1 MRPGA
6 SPVFAQKGK
15 SAMDTTVDAARGGA
29 ERTTLVLPFTTD
41 GGLAARAAIGLLV
54 LATDQTIE
62 HEWRFLL
69 GEPGVAVYNARLW
82 NDKEIVPETLA
93 KMERDIA
100 PTTRLILP
108 DLTLDVVA
116 FGCTSG
122 SMVIGPERVRT
133 LIRESRPG
141 VPTTTPVEAVDS
153 ALAALGAR
161 RIGLVAPYQR
171 RVGEAMRDYFVTA
184 GYEVPILAIFDEPD
198 DTVAA
203 RITPD
208 SIATAVART
217 AAHPEVDA
225 VFVSCTS
232 LRVAEAV
239 ETLEARIGKPVTSS
253 NHALAWHSLRLAGV
267 ADPLDGRGR
276 LFRTPL

>member
-1 MRPGA
+1 
-6 SPVFAQKGK
+6 
-15 SAMDTTVDAARGGA
+15 MDTNITVAGDGAVCPAATPTA
-29 ERTTLVLPFTTD
+29 TVVLPFATD

-69 GEPGVAVYNARLW
+69 GQPGIAVYNARLW

-93 KMERDIA
+93 RMEQDIA

-108 DLTLDVVA
+108 ELPLDVVA

-122 SMVIGPERVRT
+122 SMVIGPERVRER
-133 LIRESRPG
+133 IREARPG
-141 VPTTTPVEAVDS
+141 IATTTPVEAVDA

-171 RVGEAMRDYFVTA
+171 SVGEAMRDYFVKA
-184 GYEVPILAIFDEPD
+184 GYRVPVLAIFDEPD

-203 RITPD
+203 RIAPE
-208 SIATAVART
+208 SIAAAVEQA

-239 ETLEARIGKPVTSS
+239 EALEARTGKPVTSS
-253 NHALAWHSLRLAGV
+253 NHALAWHSLRLAGIM
-267 ADPLDGRGR
+267 DPLQGRGR
-276 LFRTPL
+276 LFRTPASTSPAA

>member
-1 MRPGA
+1 MDTNVTVAEDGAA
-6 SPVFAQKGK
+6 SP
-15 SAMDTTVDAARGGA
+15 AA
-29 ERTTLVLPFTTD
+29 TLVLPFATD

-82 NDKEIVPETLA
+82 NDKEIAPETLA
-93 KMERDIA
+93 RMEQDIA

-108 DLTLDVVA
+108 GLELDVVA

-122 SMVIGPERVRT
+122 SMVIGPERVRER
-133 LIRESRPG
+133 IREARPG
-141 VPTTTPVEAVDS
+141 IATTTPVEAVDA
-153 ALAALGAR
+153 ALGSLGAR

-171 RVGEAMRDYFVTA
+171 RVGEAMRDYFVKA
-184 GYEVPILAIFDEPD
+184 GYEVPVLAIFDEPD
-198 DTVAA
+198 DTIAA
-203 RITPD
+203 RIAPA
-208 SIATAVART
+208 SIAAAVAQA

-239 ETLEARIGKPVTSS
+239 EALEARTGKPVTSS

-267 ADPLDGRGR
+267 TEGLEGRGR
-276 LFRTPL
+276 LFRTPLR

>member
-1 MRPGA
+1 
-6 SPVFAQKGK
+6 
-15 SAMDTTVDAARGGA
+15 MDTTTTEDRVAPQTA
-29 ERTTLVLPFTTD
+29 TLVLPFATD
-41 GGLAARAAIGLLV
+41 DGLAARAAIGLLV

-69 GEPGVAVYNARLW
+69 NAPGVAVYNARLW

-93 KMERDIA
+93 RMEQDIA

-108 DLTLDVVA
+108 DMPLNVVA

-122 SMVIGPERVRT
+122 SMVIGPERVRQR
-133 LIRESRPG
+133 IREARPG
-141 VPTTTPVEAVDS
+141 IATTTPVEAVDA
-153 ALAALGAR
+153 ALTALGAR

-171 RVGEAMRDYFVTA
+171 RVGEAMRDYFVSA
-184 GYEVPILAIFDEPD
+184 GYEVPVLAIFDEPD

-203 RITPD
+203 RIAPS
-208 SIATAVART
+208 SIATAVAQV

-239 ETLEARIGKPVTSS
+239 EALEALTGKPVTSS
-253 NHALAWHSLRLAGV
+253 NHALAWHSLRLAGI
-267 ADPLDGRGR
+267 ADPLNGRGR
-276 LFRTPL
+276 LFRSFL